1 MIAAIIKNQKK
12 SIVVE
17 ILFGTAF
24 SCNEIFNV
32 FNLHLLE
39 IKTKPVRL

>member
-1 MIAAIIKNQKK
+1 MIAATIKNQKE

-17 ILFGTAF
+17 ILFGTSF
-24 SCNEIFNV
+24 SWNEIFNI